1 MFMCFTDASGGSKR
15 VPTYFSVNVP
25 ELHENEGNWVE
36 EFNLPTTCISQIGI
50 VGRTGAGKSSMTL
63 ALFRLIEAAGGAIFV
78 DDHNIGQMGLH
89 DIRSKITIIPQ
100 VKNFFSSMKFLNI
113 FSCYLDASDRS
124 VAS

>member
-1 MFMCFTDASGGSKR
+1 MHPKINYEDRHCM
-15 VPTYFSVNVP
+15 P
-25 ELHENEGNWVE
+25 HI
-36 EFNLPTTCISQIGI
+36 NLKSTSLSQIGI

-100 VKNFFSSMKFLNI
+100 VKNFFSNRRRN
-113 FSCYLDASDRS
+113 C
-124 VAS
+124 